1 MNILLKKFTEYIA
14 EPKTCIG
21 GKWNISIVSK
31 KNGSE
36 NFIFGKNK
44 KNNLI
49 LNQGLD
55 ILAAAKYF
63 TNYNGLNYNT
73 IPGFLYST
81 AVLGN
86 GTSAPQLTDTS
97 LTNQI
102 QESTSILQGSCSTE
116 NNFSNGTRI
125 FKKVYDFPS
134 PTSKITVSEIGI
146 NTPFNDK
153 KLFSKFLLDTPISIE
168 TEEYVR
174 LYYDFYVSVSAINTP
189 ISISASSGSII
200 ADGQIKLCGTYNN
213 IFMTMDSDGNPT
225 TGDGDSP
232 RTSFLPYCESF
243 CAENPSCA
251 NQCFGTCFM
260 ITENPVIPT
269 VNNSLTN
276 EWIGSRLSEESLT
289 ISSPSYINGNYYRD
303 ITYIFNNNNPLSSQN
318 FGGFLFTV
326 TKTNRQNTWDGWF
339 WKLNNNQIKLN
350 TKQIVI
356 ILKQSVGRI

>member
-1 MNILLKKFTEYIA
+1 MNLLFKKFTEHIA
-14 EPKTCIG
+14 EPKTHIG

-55 ILAAAKYF
+55 ILAASKYYAS
-63 TNYNGLNYNT
+63 YNGLNYNT
-73 IPGFLYST
+73 IPAFLYST

-86 GTSAPQLTDTS
+86 GTSVPQLTDLS
-97 LTNQI
+97 LTNQL
-102 QESTSILQGSCSTE
+102 QESTSILAGSCSIE

-134 PTSKITVSEIGI
+134 PTSKITVSEMGI
-146 NTPFNDK
+146 NTPFNGK
-153 KLFSKFLLDTPISIE
+153 KLFSKFLLNAPISIE
-168 TEEYVR
+168 PEEYIR
-174 LYYDFYVSVSAINTP
+174 LYYDFYITIGAIHTP
-189 ISISASSGSII
+189 INISASSGSII

-213 IFMTMDSDGNPT
+213 IFLTMDSNGNPT

-243 CAENPSCA
+243 CAETPSCT
-251 NQCFGTCFM
+251 NECFGTCFM
-260 ITENPVIPT
+260 ITRDPIVPT
-269 VNNSLTN
+269 INNSLTN
-276 EWIGSRLSEESLT
+276 EWIGQRLSESTST
-289 ISSPSYINGNYYRD
+289 ISASSYVNGNFYRD
-303 ITYIFNNNNPLSSQN
+303 ISYIFNNNNPINSET

-356 ILKQSVGRI
+356 ILRQSLGRI